1 VEILTNFIPSGNYA
15 TLAYKSDS
23 NNFVI
28 TEPNGST
35 KKESA
40 TQKTLDN
47 YKVNIEISK
56 FKDGTIYKP
65 VAIPNSYERIKSKKP
80 NLLQAV

>member
-1 VEILTNFIPSGNYA
+1 MVSKRRKHRFPTAYTVIIIVLLLVEILTNFIPSGNYA
-15 TLAYKSDS
+15 TLAYNSDS

-47 YKVNIEISK
+47 YKVNIEILSL
-56 FKDGTIYKP
+56 IH
-65 VAIPNSYERIKSKKP
+65 I
-80 NLLQAV
+80 